1 MGVCYVMLRC
11 RITTV
16 GFHCQN
22 LCKAWF
28 VSVFRHRLKR
38 ALRESLTRLLY
49 DYFACAVFE
58 IFEPQLAH
66 IGD

>member
-1 MGVCYVMLRC
+1 MLR
-11 RITTV
+11 RRNTTV

-28 VSVFRHRLKR
+28 ISVFRHGLKR
-38 ALRESLTRLLY
+38 APRASLTRLLC

-58 IFEPQLAH
+58 ILEPQLAH
-66 IGD
+66 IGDKIFA

>member
-1 MGVCYVMLRC
+1 MGVTYVMLRC

-22 LCKAWF
+22 LCRAWF
-28 VSVFRHRLKR
+28 ISVFRHRLKR
-38 ALRESLTRLLY
+38 ALRESSTRLLY

-58 IFEPQLAH
+58 ILEAQLAH